1 LKPGVIASA
10 KAPNAARARN
20 GPENTARPY
29 PESRSAI
36 YYPAAIMAENQWLGI
51 ELRHLAALDA
61 VAREGSF
68 RRAAKSLGYVQS
80 AISGQIAALERA
92 VGQRL
97 VERTRGG
104 GQIELTEAGRLVL
117 QHSDAI
123 LARLHAAQADVAA
136 LATGHAGELRVGITQ
151 SVGVRILPP
160 LMRTFAVEWPEVRLR
175 PTEAAAD
182 VPLYEAVERGD
193 VDLSFVELPTPPGPF
208 ETVELM
214 ADPYV
219 LVVRSDSPVTTLD
232 DLGSV
237 PLIGHTECR
246 GLARV
251 EAQLRARGLDPEF
264 AFRSDVNATIQAL
277 VGAGVGAAVLP
288 ALAVD
293 QSDRLTTMRDLPGIP
308 PRVLAIVRHRDRHHS
323 AAAQAFVAAA
333 QSVCAGLAPS
343 RRLVVVAE

>member
-1 LKPGVIASA
+1 
-10 KAPNAARARN
+10 
-20 GPENTARPY
+20 
-29 PESRSAI
+29 
-36 YYPAAIMAENQWLGI
+36 MAEHQSWLGI
-51 ELRHLAALDA
+51 ELRHLAALEA

-92 VGQRL
+92 VGRRL

-104 GQIELTEAGRLVL
+104 GRIELTEAGRLVL

-136 LATGHAGELRVGITQ
+136 LASGQAGELRVGITQ
-151 SVGVRILPP
+151 SVGVRILPA
-160 LMRTFAVEWPEVRLR
+160 LMRRFTPDWPDVRLR
-175 PTEAAAD
+175 PTEAASD
-182 VPLYEAVERGD
+182 LPLYEAVERGD

-208 ETVELM
+208 EAFELM
-214 ADPYV
+214 ADPFV
-219 LVVRSDSPVTTLD
+219 LVVRRDSRVSGLE
-232 DLGSV
+232 DLGDL

-251 EAQLRARGLDPEF
+251 EAQLRARGVDPEF

-288 ALAVD
+288 MLAVD
-293 QSDRLTTMRDLPGIP
+293 PADKLTAMRDLPGIP
-308 PRVLAIVRHRDRHHS
+308 PRVLAVVRHRDRYHS
-323 AAAQAFVAAA
+323 AAAEAFVEAA
-333 QSVCAGLAPS
+333 QAVCAGLSNDLP
-343 RRLVVVAE
+343 RLAAV